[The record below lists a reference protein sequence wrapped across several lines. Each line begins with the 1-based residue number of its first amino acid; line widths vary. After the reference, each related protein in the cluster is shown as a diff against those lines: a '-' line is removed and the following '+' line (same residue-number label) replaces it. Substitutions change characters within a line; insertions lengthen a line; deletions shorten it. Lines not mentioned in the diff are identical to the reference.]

1 MAAKRLAAALI
12 NMGRG
17 IHTETVI
24 VVVAGTNKQIYRK
37 GDCG

>member
-24 VVVAGTNKQIYRK
+24 AVAVDTNNKKKR
-37 GDCG
+37 